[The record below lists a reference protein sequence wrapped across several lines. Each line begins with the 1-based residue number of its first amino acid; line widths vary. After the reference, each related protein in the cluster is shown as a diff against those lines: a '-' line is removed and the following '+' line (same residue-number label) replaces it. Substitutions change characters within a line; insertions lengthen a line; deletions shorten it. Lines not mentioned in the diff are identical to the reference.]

1 MTSLDASHSNPI
13 LTSMLFPAITD
24 QRKATSDK
32 SNHYLITGSSG
43 INPEDQDKKT
53 SGEFIMWNILSSEK
67 ITTKYGHKKPI
78 TALACLFKDETDYLI
93 TGMIIFF

>member
-1 MTSLDASHSNPI
+1 
-13 LTSMLFPAITD
+13 MLFPAITD

-53 SGEFIMWNILSSEK
+53 SGEFIMWNILSSREEN
-67 ITTKYGHKKPI
+67 
-78 TALACLFKDETDYLI
+78 LS
-93 TGMIIFF
+93 